1 MHIHHSSCS
10 ENSYFAAHGFLAAH
24 GLAFIAAQGL
34 AFFFA
39 AQGFFAAHGLA
50 FAPAAGLA
58 LQGLAAAI
66 APVALSARVIRL
78 ADNMEL
84 ITCLYCNF
92 IVLPPV
98 ILM

>member
-1 MHIHHSSCS
+1 MHIDSSGS
-10 ENSYFAAHGFLAAH
+10 VHSYFAAH
-24 GLAFIAAQGL
+24 GL

-66 APVALSARVIRL
+66 APVAPSAKVIRL
-78 ADNMEL
+78 ADNIEL
-84 ITCLYCNF
+84 SNCLD
-92 IVLPPV
+92 
-98 ILM
+98 